1 MPAAVEH
8 QQAAAKIS
16 EQTLVFSTNL
26 RDLHESWRRHP
37 RRILRRPAA
46 RWKTEL
52 FLGALLVVCF
62 LLTLTAFWPILRDVV
77 FGSGHMMGDADMGM
91 ARNRIWYHAGF
102 VWIGAIGAAYLVG
115 CWMWCLGEPWLR
127 KTKTLAL
134 LGGLLYGALLM
145 FINNRIEG
153 GQRLL
158 GALDSSNIFEQQ
170 WQNLQNLH
178 VIDCESPFFD
188 TYALRKELRRQNCDT
203 FADFH
208 RGVMADYRQRETPLR
223 ETSAIA
229 AEASEAKLKT
239 LFIMNFVSGLWSF
252 GNKIELTKPGCVLCN
267 EKNNWTASR
276 PTMRAYLDS
285 RIGCCTDYALMVKFL
300 LDEEKI
306 ENRLTAIPGHV
317 FNEVRLEGRWCIVDA
332 TTNMF
337 LEQSWQELYERKSEE
352 PIKVYV
358 FPHANMSGNF
368 AYRYRPLA
376 GQFRLLT
383 LLRVAN
389 RPECL
394 REATHPEVVNSLRG
408 PNSF

>member
-1 MPAAVEH
+1 
-8 QQAAAKIS
+8 
-16 EQTLVFSTNL
+16 
-26 RDLHESWRRHP
+26 
-37 RRILRRPAA
+37 
-46 RWKTEL
+46 
-52 FLGALLVVCF
+52 
-62 LLTLTAFWPILRDVV
+62 
-77 FGSGHMMGDADMGM
+77 
-91 ARNRIWYHAGF
+91 
-102 VWIGAIGAAYLVG
+102 
-115 CWMWCLGEPWLR
+115 
-127 KTKTLAL
+127 
-134 LGGLLYGALLM
+134 
-145 FINNRIEG
+145 
-153 GQRLL
+153 
-158 GALDSSNIFEQQ
+158 
-170 WQNLQNLH
+170 
-178 VIDCESPFFD
+178 
-188 TYALRKELRRQNCDT
+188 
-203 FADFH
+203 
-208 RGVMADYRQRETPLR
+208 
-223 ETSAIA
+223 
-229 AEASEAKLKT
+229 
-239 LFIMNFVSGLWSF
+239 
-252 GNKIELTKPGCVLCN
+252 LCN